1 MLFAQVSAPVVQLT
15 LLLTG
20 FQPAAL
26 PDRIIAVLHEQ
37 RLKRQ
42 RFTGQQCVVAA
53 QPFVDQHVHRPAIG
67 DHVVQ
72 VEQQQVLLFG
82 QTQHL
87 HGEQRPTLQIEG
99 LCALFGHGLPRTGPA
114 LFGRQGAQ
122 IGQADAHWRW
132 RRNTLKRPVALL
144 AESGAQAFMS
154 LDQRTEGPLQQR
166 QLQRTV
172 QAHRH
177 RQVVGRAVR
186 VQLPEKPHAL
196 LGIGQAITLGQAGT
210 GRDREQREIHVL
222 LAHAVEEQ
230 AAFFKG

>member
-144 AESGAQAFMS
+144 AESGAQAFMTCNQTVERS
-154 LDQRTEGPLQQR
+154 LERAVIQLAAQQQR
-166 QLQRTV
+166 
-172 QAHRH
+172 HRH
-177 RQVVGRAVR
+177 VVS
-186 VQLPEKPHAL
+186 
-196 LGIGQAITLGQAGT
+196 TAGT
-210 GRDREQREIHVL
+210 RVEP
-222 LAHAVEEQ
+222 VEEP
-230 AAFFKG
+230 